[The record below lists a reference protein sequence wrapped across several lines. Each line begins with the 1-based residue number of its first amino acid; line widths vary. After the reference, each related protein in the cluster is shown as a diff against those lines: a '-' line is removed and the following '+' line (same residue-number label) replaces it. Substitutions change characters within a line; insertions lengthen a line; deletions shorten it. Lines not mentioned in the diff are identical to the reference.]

1 MGASTQ
7 NELPRHT
14 RVSPDVT
21 AVILAG
27 GRGSRMGGIDKAC
40 AVAGDARLIDH
51 VLSSLTSYPRIVVS
65 SRQPQGLPIDVTV
78 VAEDPPFAGPLAAIA
93 RGIAEVTTPYTFLT
107 TVDAPLAAY
116 LLPLLTAA
124 IGDHSAAVIRSRQG
138 FLEPLIALWKSA
150 DLAAAL
156 ATTGT
161 DGAARKLYASG
172 TYVEVEG
179 NGSERDYDT
188 LEELAEF

>member
-1 MGASTQ
+1 MS
-7 NELPRHT
+7 L
-14 RVSPDVT
+14 DVT

-65 SRQPQGLPIDVTV
+65 SRQPQGLPADVTV
-78 VAEDPPFAGPLAAIA
+78 VAEDPPFAGPLAAIS

-107 TVDAPLAAY
+107 TVDAPLAAL
-116 LLPLLTAA
+116 LLPSLTAA
-124 IGDHSAAVIRSRQG
+124 IGDQSAAVIHSREG

-150 DLAAAL
+150 DLAVAL

-161 DGAARKLYASG
+161 DGAARKLYSPG
-172 TYVEVEG
+172 SYVEVEG
-179 NGSERDYDT
+179 DGSERDYDT
-188 LEELAEF
+188 LEELEKF